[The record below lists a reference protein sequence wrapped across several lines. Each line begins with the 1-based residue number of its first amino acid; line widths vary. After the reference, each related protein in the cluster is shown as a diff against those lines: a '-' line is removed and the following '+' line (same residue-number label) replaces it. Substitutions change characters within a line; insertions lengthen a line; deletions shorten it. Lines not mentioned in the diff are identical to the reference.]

1 MLSSIEFSD
10 YTKDEEI
17 IHLSVFQ
24 FYNDNMSKKKNNL
37 TDVARE
43 MMNGVVQIQVE
54 GHIEEDTQS
63 VMNPAIKIPG
73 VWLGSG
79 FFIKYN
85 GLEGYIVTNAH
96 VVRNA
101 EKIEVSSMLTSEERF
116 EAELVGLVKNLEP
129 DVALIKLTNEELNR
143 FKKLALRDIEYLELW
158 QGPSPARGEEIKAI
172 GYPMGMVEP
181 NMSGGE
187 ITNFISGS
195 EYTTE
200 RFVTNAAINPGNSG
214 GPSVSKNGKVVGL
227 NTAIMLDAENIGFI
241 TPAGFVKIIIENL
254 LRQNEPHFAG
264 IGGKLQKNAENFN
277 ALLKQHEARGLIVAQ
292 VKDNGFLEAAG
303 IKARDVILSIN
314 GVEFDRHGIVIGKEG
329 HFRHKNNYD
338 VMKLIPIGEDV
349 EVVYSREGKTKTTHA
364 KAMRNPE
371 KGIISRPIIAER
383 KYIEVF
389 GMIIQELSYEI
400 IEAMRQIDANA
411 QIDMIQTIDQ
421 EKPMLVVTH
430 INQGEQADEIEWPV
444 GEMIVAANDEEVH
457 TLSELQILLDKKK
470 GGTMLLE
477 CRNGRIGYFKLD

>member
-1 MLSSIEFSD
+1 M
-10 YTKDEEI
+10 T
-17 IHLSVFQ
+17 
-24 FYNDNMSKKKNNL
+24 KKKNNL
-37 TDVARE
+37 PDVARE

-54 GHIEEDTQS
+54 GHIEEETQS

-79 FFIKYN
+79 FFVKYN

-101 EKIEVSSMLTSEERF
+101 GKIEVSSMLTSEERF
-116 EAELVGLVKNLEP
+116 EAELVGLVKKLEP
-129 DVALIKLTNEELNR
+129 DVALIKLTEKELKR
-143 FKKLALRDIEYLELW
+143 FKMLAVREIEYLELW
-158 QGPSPARGEEIKAI
+158 QGASPARGEEIKAI

-181 NMSGGE
+181 NISGGE

-214 GPSVSKNGKVVGL
+214 GPSVSRNGKVVGL
-227 NTAIMLDAENIGFI
+227 NTAVMVDAENIGFI

-254 LRQNEPHFAG
+254 LKKNEPHFAG
-264 IGGKLQKNAENFN
+264 IGGKLQKNADNFN
-277 ALLKQHEARGLIVAQ
+277 SLLNQSEAKGLIVAQ
-292 VKDNGFLEAAG
+292 VQANGFLEAAG

-314 GVEFDRHGIVIGKEG
+314 GVGFDRHGIVIGKEG

-338 VMKLIPIGEDV
+338 VMKLIPIGNDV
-349 EVVYSREGKTKTTHA
+349 EVVYQRNGEVKTTCA

-371 KGIISRPIIAER
+371 KGVVSRPIIAER

-389 GMIIQELSYEI
+389 GMIIQELSFEI
-400 IEAMRQIDANA
+400 IEAMRQIDTNA
-411 QIDMIQTIDQ
+411 QIDMLQTIDQ

-430 INQGEQADEIEWPV
+430 IHQGSQADDIEWPV
-444 GEMIVAANDEEVH
+444 GEMIVSANEKEVH
-457 TLSELQILLDKKK
+457 TLAELQEILDKSK
-470 GGTMLLE
+470 GDAVLLE
-477 CRNGRIGYFKLD
+477 CRNGRIGYFKFD

>member
-1 MLSSIEFSD
+1 
-10 YTKDEEI
+10 
-17 IHLSVFQ
+17 
-24 FYNDNMSKKKNNL
+24 MSKKKNNL

-54 GHIEEDTQS
+54 GYIEEDMQS

-79 FFIKYN
+79 FFVKYN

-101 EKIEVSSMLTSEERF
+101 NKIEVSSMLTSEERF
-116 EAELVGLVKNLEP
+116 EAELVGLVKKLEP
-129 DVALIKLTNEELNR
+129 DVALIKLTDKELQR
-143 FKKLALRDIEYLELW
+143 FKKLAVRDIEYLELW
-158 QGPSPARGEEIKAI
+158 QGSSPARGEEVKAI

-227 NTAIMLDAENIGFI
+227 NTAVMIDAENIGFI

-254 LRQNEPHFAG
+254 LKQNEPHFAG
-264 IGGKLQKNAENFN
+264 IGGKLQKNSDHFNF
-277 ALLKQHEARGLIVAQ
+277 LLKQSEAKGLIVAQ
-292 VKDNGFLEAAG
+292 VMANGFLEAAG
-303 IKARDVILSIN
+303 IQARDVILSIN

-338 VMKLIPIGEDV
+338 VMKLIPIGEEV
-349 EVVYSREGKTKTTHA
+349 ELVYFRDGEVKTTSA

-371 KGIISRPIIAER
+371 KGVISRPIIDER
-383 KYIEVF
+383 KYIEIF

-411 QIDMIQTIDQ
+411 QIDMIQTIEQ
-421 EKPMLVVTH
+421 EKPMLAVTH
-430 INQGEQADEIEWPV
+430 IHQGTQADEIEWPI
-444 GEMIVAANDEEVH
+444 GELIVKANEEEVH
-457 TLSELQILLDKKK
+457 TLDQLQNILDNNK
-470 GGTMLLE
+470 GGALLLE
-477 CRNGRIGYFKLD
+477 CRNGRIGYFQVD